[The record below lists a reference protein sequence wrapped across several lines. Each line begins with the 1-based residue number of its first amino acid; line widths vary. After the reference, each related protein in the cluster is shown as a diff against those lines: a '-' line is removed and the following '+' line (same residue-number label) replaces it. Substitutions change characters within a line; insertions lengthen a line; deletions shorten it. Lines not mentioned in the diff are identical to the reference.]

1 MTLIRPAR
9 FSWVTEL
16 VLTSRRR
23 GQLWLSAVNFSA
35 IQSHRAFHIDL
46 WLATGPSTGYCP
58 IRRLYRQVALKW
70 VFPPGR
76 LDPPTGF
83 YGVPTESWPKTPFL
97 GSYPRLTTSFVQPH
111 CGRDDLSLLN
121 LPLAVYNP
129 DDVGRLESS
138 HVEQIRRSGRLGRGC
153 CVAGY
158 VWGRIEIRG
167 AERPASC
174 AALQSSQLR
183 RWVPYA
189 VQWRELC
196 CMRLRF
202 RGRGEAQRECLPGR
216 SALA

>member
-1 MTLIRPAR
+1 MNSYQMVLHRPVETA
-9 FSWVTEL
+9 
-16 VLTSRRR
+16 
-23 GQLWLSAVNFSA
+23 
-35 IQSHRAFHIDL
+35 
-46 WLATGPSTGYCP
+46 
-58 IRRLYRQVALKW
+58 
-70 VFPPGR
+70 
-76 LDPPTGF
+76 
-83 YGVPTESWPKTPFL
+83 PFL
-97 GSYPRLTTSFVQPH
+97 GGATPLVRTIFVQPP
-111 CGRDDLSLLN
+111 CGPNVLSLLN

-129 DDVGRLESS
+129 DDVERLKSS

-174 AALQSSQLR
+174 AASQSSQLR

>member
-1 MTLIRPAR
+1 MPIRQQAINQLHNAESQMERKMTLIRPAR

-83 YGVPTESWPKTPFL
+83 YGVPTESCRK
-97 GSYPRLTTSFVQPH
+97 H
-111 CGRDDLSLLN
+111 LSRE
-121 LPLAVYNP
+121 LPPVNN
-129 DDVGRLESS
+129 
-138 HVEQIRRSGRLGRGC
+138 
-153 CVAGY
+153 
-158 VWGRIEIRG
+158 
-167 AERPASC
+167 
-174 AALQSSQLR
+174 QLR
-183 RWVPYA
+183 AASLRTRRLVPIEPA
-189 VQWRELC
+189 AC
-196 CMRLRF
+196 CL
-202 RGRGEAQRECLPGR
+202 QPGR
-216 SALA
+216 CWTFGVVSR